1 MTDHPDAPVRDVLNA
16 LSASIETEAAVS
28 NGTADVSAIISNMN
42 TVIHSS
48 RMVENTLWLHY
59 YSTAPR
65 SSFGFMME
73 GLSGIEGEYTFYHA
87 LDEVTCA
94 QYNYS
99 GCDVEV
105 YADQITG
112 DIVHREM
119 FSGHAFVYGANR
131 RPPPRRRRFGGRR
144 LTARARGGRA
154 PCVQQRARTRA
165 HGAPAVTPVALFF
178 VARARQ
184 AATMD
189 TETKPAT
196 TRARRRPTRPRPSRR
211 GSTRRS
217 RSPPTSGPS
226 T

>member
-1 MTDHPDAPVRDVLNA
+1 MTDHPDAPVRDVVNA

-131 RPPPRRRRFGGRR
+131 RPPPRRRRFG
-144 LTARARGGRA
+144 ARAA
-154 PCVQQRARTRA
+154 PHCARTGGGEWRW
-165 HGAPAVTPVALFF
+165 GGELSFG
-178 VARARQ
+178 
-184 AATMD
+184 
-189 TETKPAT
+189 
-196 TRARRRPTRPRPSRR
+196 TRFSLW
-211 GSTRRS
+211 
-217 RSPPTSGPS
+217 
-226 T
+226 